1 MQEIVRPRP
10 PQIAPTKLP
19 VRHPAR
25 VWLTQT
31 ARLCRMRAR
40 LPTTAE
46 TSGTLRQIAA
56 CTGVDGGDRDG
67 TSRRKVQ
74 KNAARSER
82 LGGKTGRRRDCP
94 ETGRVQPSGAAPA
107 CGDACVTGMS
117 PRTPGGRRRDAQE
130 AA

>member
-1 MQEIVRPRP
+1 
-10 PQIAPTKLP
+10 
-19 VRHPAR
+19 
-25 VWLTQT
+25 
-31 ARLCRMRAR
+31 MRAR

-56 CTGVDGGDRDG
+56 CTGVDGGNRDG